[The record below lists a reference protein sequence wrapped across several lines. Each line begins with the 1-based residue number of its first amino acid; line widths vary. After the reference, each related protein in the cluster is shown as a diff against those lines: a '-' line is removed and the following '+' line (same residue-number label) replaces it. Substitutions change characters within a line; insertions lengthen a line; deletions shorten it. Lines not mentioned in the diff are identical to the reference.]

1 MGFATL
7 NTRRLRV
14 QRGRRTQDRVI
25 LKSQDWLVGS
35 QSARATKTRFIFR
48 FRSLNK
54 WGCWKVNENLKMR
67 MSSAISAISKQ
78 IAMVDDVNLFV
89 VVTGLWTLCCSLTNC
104 PSTNSTQVPE
114 E

>member
-7 NTRRLRV
+7 NTRCLRV

-25 LKSQDWLVGS
+25 LKSQDWLVRS

-48 FRSLNK
+48 FRSINK
-54 WGCWKVNENLKMR
+54 WACWRVNANVKIR

-78 IAMVDDVNLFV
+78 IAMVDDVTFFC
-89 VVTGLWTLCCSLTNC
+89 GGDWTLDAMLQFGKLPKHKQYS
-104 PSTNSTQVPE
+104 SA
-114 E
+114 